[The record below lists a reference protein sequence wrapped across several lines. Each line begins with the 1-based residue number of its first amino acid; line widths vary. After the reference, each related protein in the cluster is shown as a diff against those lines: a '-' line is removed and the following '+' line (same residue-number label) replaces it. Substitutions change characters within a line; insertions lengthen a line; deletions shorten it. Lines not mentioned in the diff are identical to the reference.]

1 MAFKFYYDESE
12 HSRKISQATIED
24 PHYYENFVTVIVGWD
39 ENKEAVLEKR
49 YAEFEE
55 KYEER
60 KHKGELKRPAIK
72 FKQFK
77 NGFASMSPENLDLV
91 SDFLDLF
98 NDDVYIY
105 FSVQSKME
113 YVLIQLL
120 SNYRN
125 SFGIDVDAMRYSLVK
140 AIHVYK
146 PQNVID
152 AMYNRPVDLIDE
164 IENFLFDRIE
174 ANKANLAL
182 KQAESDAFTQAL
194 IILDDLEPI
203 KSLDWD
209 YHIPFDGFAKY
220 LRENSISEYCLT
232 IDKEGSEKKTLTA
245 AIDLGHINI
254 SEADSADTFGIRMA
268 DMLAGIIT
276 KLMKALSEALISD
289 YKELKKVTLDSKWFR
304 LDDRKRKIYHKLHN
318 VIMVLNNSWYKA
330 YAGTYSDDLILFT
343 ALLEYINTVPAEE
356 MQSNINMQGE
366 YFNSFCTEAL
376 KEHFIRIHNKL
387 NIEPVTL
394 KDEGY
399 YIDNYG
405 AKVFADSRKQPAL
418 TIENGQRECKVL
430 CAGVDM
436 NGVPTVT
443 IAEEDGNY
451 CYRIPQELS
460 KWIELIV
467 GYKLYGIDK
476 LPAMVKFYKHNGIWD
491 AIIIEG

>member
-1 MAFKFYYDESE
+1 MAYKFYYDEAE
-12 HSRKISQATIED
+12 HSRRITQATIEN
-24 PHYYENFVTVIVGWD
+24 PNYYENFITVIVGWD
-39 ENKEAVLEKR
+39 ENKELELEKR
-49 YAEFEE
+49 YLEFET

-60 KHKGELKRPAIK
+60 KHNGELKSTTIK
-72 FKQFK
+72 YKHFK
-77 NGFASMSPENLDLV
+77 NGFASMSQENVDLL

-98 NDDVYIY
+98 SDDVFIF
-105 FSVQSKME
+105 FSVQSKLE

-120 SNYRN
+120 LNYRN

-140 AIHVYK
+140 ALHVYK

-152 AMYNRPVDLIDE
+152 AMYNRPEGLIDE
-164 IENFLFDRIE
+164 IKMFLCDRIE

-182 KQAESDAFTQAL
+182 KQEENDAFKQML
-194 IILDDLEPI
+194 FILDDLEPI
-203 KSLDWD
+203 KALDWD

-220 LRENSISEYCLT
+220 LQEKSISEYSLT
-232 IDKEGSEKKTLTA
+232 LDREGDEKKTLKA
-245 AIDLGHINI
+245 ARDLGHLNV
-254 SEADSADTFGIRMA
+254 SEADSTEVFGIRMA
-268 DMLAGIIT
+268 DMLAGLIT
-276 KLMKALSEALISD
+276 KLMKALSEALSSD
-289 YKELKKVTLDSKWFR
+289 YKDLKKVILDNKWFI
-304 LDDRKRKIYHKLHN
+304 LSDKKRGLYHKLYH
-318 VIMVLNNSWYKA
+318 VIMELNNCWYKA
-330 YAGTYSDDLILFT
+330 YAGTYSDDLILLT
-343 ALLEYINTVPAEE
+343 SLLEYMNSVSQEE
-356 MQSNINMQGE
+356 MNSNINLQGDS
-366 YFNSFCTEAL
+366 FNSFCCDAM
-376 KEHFIRIHNKL
+376 KRHFSRIHNKL
-387 NIEPVTL
+387 NAEPVTL
-394 KDEGY
+394 EDGEY
-399 YIDNYG
+399 YIDEYG

-418 TIENGQRECKVL
+418 IIENGQRECKVL